1 MSIKLSTGDFS
12 FGSLPNTMPD
22 KKKSS
27 NILNNLV
34 TLAEEDLME
43 VSNEDSSNDSISNC
57 SPSPSVSL
65 PSKSASSSSSE
76 ANSEKFR
83 KKLQVEKE
91 KR

>member
-1 MSIKLSTGDFS
+1 MTFKLSTGDIS
-12 FGSLPNTMPD
+12 FASIPNNMPD

-43 VSNEDSSNDSISNC
+43 VSNEDSSNSISNC